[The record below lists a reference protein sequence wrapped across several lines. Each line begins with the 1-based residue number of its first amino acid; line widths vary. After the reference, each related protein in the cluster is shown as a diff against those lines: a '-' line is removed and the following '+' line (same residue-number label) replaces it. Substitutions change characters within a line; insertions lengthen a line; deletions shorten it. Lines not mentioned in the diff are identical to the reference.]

1 LKLESLVFGI
11 AGVSFGLIV
20 GWVLGS
26 QQALR
31 SPVASRA
38 ATEQSTSASASQTN
52 QSSPPAI
59 DENKVRALQETAAR
73 EPNNVDVR
81 VQLGNLYYDGERCTQ
96 AIPWYE
102 EALKLDSKNVNVSTD
117 LGVCYYQTT
126 QPDKAL
132 EQFERS
138 LAIDPKHVKTLLNMG
153 VVRAFGKQDLEG
165 ATRAW
170 KQVVQLAPGS
180 QEAELAQR
188 GLDGIASA
196 HPNLSGSA
204 PSGGSN
210 K

>member
-1 LKLESLVFGI
+1 MKLESVVLGI
-11 AGVSFGLIV
+11 AGISFGLIV

-26 QQALR
+26 QQALQ
-31 SPVASRA
+31 SPAVSRA
-38 ATEQSTSASASQTN
+38 ATEQSPPASASQTN
-52 QSSPPAI
+52 QSAPPPI
-59 DENKVRALQETAAR
+59 DENKVRALQETAER
-73 EPNNVDVR
+73 EPKNVEVR
-81 VQLGNLYYDGERCTQ
+81 VQLGNLYYDGQRCGQ

-102 EALKLDSKNVNVSTD
+102 AALKLDSKDVNLSTD

-132 EQFERS
+132 EQFEHS
-138 LAIDPKHVKTLLNMG
+138 LTVDPKHVKTLLNMG
-153 VVRAFGKQDLEG
+153 IVRAFGKQDLEG
-165 ATRAW
+165 ATKAW

-188 GLDGIASA
+188 GLEGIASA

-204 PSGGSN
+204 ASGGSN